1 MILRKTDRQ
10 QVKVQRDREV
20 KEIYVTVGLTDGL
33 LDAEDEA
40 D

>member
-10 QVKVQRDREV
+10 QVKVQRDREA

-33 LDAEDEA
+33 DAEDEA